1 VFLYGLVS
9 LTIVDCSNS
18 FIRLVSGGDLNRLTT
33 SNDQDDRGRLGTG
46 RGVTG
51 HR

>member
-1 VFLYGLVS
+1 MFLYGLVS
-9 LTIVDCSNS
+9 LTIVDGSNS
-18 FIRLVSGGDLNRLTT
+18 FIRLVSGGDLNRLT